1 MCMVLEHEKELET
14 LQAAFEQAIC
24 HLSKSMYLNNCSTVD

>member
-1 MCMVLEHEKELET
+1 LFFSEHDKELET

-24 HLSKSMYLNNCSTVD
+24 HLSERTYVV